1 MRPRAPGKPRG
12 IREAAFRSDLHRIR
26 RFLPAPAGPQ
36 VAGTDLA
43 KPDGDGPEG
52 RASRSDPMRERFN
65 SGQGARSGRVAT
77 RRRIRADLEE
87 RGVNQT
93 LSLSMAARL
102 APLLKAASSRTYG
115 AVLDAA
121 AAAVGVARE
130 DQSFAPD
137 RAGDVAEIQ
146 RLMLGFTD
154 ELRKLEEG
162 LRILSAFVLRM
173 RTRAGL
179 DGDGVLH

>member
-1 MRPRAPGKPRG
+1 MR
-12 IREAAFRSDLHRIR
+12 D
-26 RFLPAPAGPQ
+26 RFSSQ
-36 VAGTDLA
+36 
-43 KPDGDGPEG
+43 DGGRPG
-52 RASRSDPMRERFN
+52 RAAN
-65 SGQGARSGRVAT
+65 

-87 RGVNQT
+87 RGVARE
-93 LSLSMAARL
+93 LSLPMATRL
-102 APLLKAASSRTYG
+102 APLLKTVSSRAYG
-115 AVLDAA
+115 AALDAA
-121 AAAVGVARE
+121 AAAASVARV
-130 DQSFAPD
+130 DDAPETD
-137 RAGDVAEIQ
+137 RASDVAEIQ

>member
-1 MRPRAPGKPRG
+1 MR
-12 IREAAFRSDLHRIR
+12 D
-26 RFLPAPAGPQ
+26 RF
-36 VAGTDLA
+36 
-43 KPDGDGPEG
+43 
-52 RASRSDPMRERFN
+52 S
-65 SGQGARSGRVAT
+65 SGEDARSGLGAT

-87 RGVNQT
+87 RGVT
-93 LSLSMAARL
+93 RELSLPMAARL
-102 APLLKAASSRTYG
+102 APLLKAVSSRAYG
-115 AVLDAA
+115 AALDASV
-121 AAAVGVARE
+121 AAVDVTRVDGDLE
-130 DQSFAPD
+130 SG
-137 RAGDVAEIQ
+137 RASDVAEIQ